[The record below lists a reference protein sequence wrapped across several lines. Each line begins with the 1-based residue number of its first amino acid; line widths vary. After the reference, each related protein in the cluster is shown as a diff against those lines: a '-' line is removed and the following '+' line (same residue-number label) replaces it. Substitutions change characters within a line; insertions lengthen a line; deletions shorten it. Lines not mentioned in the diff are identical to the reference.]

1 MAAGKPEVIITL
13 KSLEV
18 FMKFQRR
25 NPCFRGRRMQWTYCR
40 YWLTMV
46 SARKWKLALSRPE
59 VVITMQRKGISAKF
73 QRWNPCFRGRRSQW
87 SCSWYC
93 LTKTTKRKWKW
104 TSTTGSS
111 YHFAMLR
118 VICDIPTSK
127 RMLWESSNA
136 TDPLVI
142 QFGNRKYLETKRD
155 FQGPEAEV
163 VRTIPW
169 NGLFVRF
176 LFLCP

>member
-1 MAAGKPEVIITL
+1 L
-13 KSLEV
+13 
-18 FMKFQRR
+18 
-25 NPCFRGRRMQWTYCR
+25 
-40 YWLTMV
+40 
-46 SARKWKLALSRPE
+46 
-59 VVITMQRKGISAKF
+59 
-73 QRWNPCFRGRRSQW
+73 

-104 TSTTGSS
+104 TSATGSS

-118 VICDIPTSK
+118 AICDIPTSK
-127 RMLWESSNA
+127 RMLWESPNA

-142 QFGNRKYLETKRD
+142 QLPNCTYRTYLEMKRD
-155 FQGPEAEV
+155 FQGPEPEV